1 MEEHVIVFAGPLL
14 ASGGGDLAFGL
25 LVELVPDANEG
36 ERLRV
41 LRSRIL
47 IEAVPPAGERLKR
60 LLISYI
66 IDEGAA
72 VSTAVEGVA
81 KRLEL
86 LLSSSVPDLE
96 SYHSVVY

>member
-1 MEEHVIVFAGPLL
+1 MKEHVIVFAGPLL

-47 IEAVPPAGERLKR
+47 IEAVPPTRERLEG
-60 LLISYI
+60 LLIRYI
-66 IDEGAA
+66 VDKSAA
-72 VSTAVEGVA
+72 VSTTVKSVA
-81 KRLEL
+81 K
-86 LLSSSVPDLE
+86 
-96 SYHSVVY
+96 

>member
-1 MEEHVIVFAGPLL
+1 MEKHVIVFAGPLL

-47 IEAVPPAGERLKR
+47 IEAVPPAGERLKG

-72 VSTAVEGVA
+72 VSTAVKGVA

-96 SYHSVVY
+96 SNHSVVY

>member
-1 MEEHVIVFAGPLL
+1 MKEHVIVFAGPLL

-47 IEAVPPAGERLKR
+47 IEAVPPARERLEG
-60 LLISYI
+60 LLIRYI
-66 IDEGAA
+66 VDKSAA
-72 VSTAVEGVA
+72 VSTTVKSIAE
-81 KRLEL
+81 
-86 LLSSSVPDLE
+86 
-96 SYHSVVY
+96 

>member
-1 MEEHVIVFAGPLL
+1 MLFRSCTGFVKEHVIVFAGPLL

-47 IEAVPPAGERLKR
+47 IEAVPPTRERLEG
-60 LLISYI
+60 LLIRYI
-66 IDEGAA
+66 VDKSAA
-72 VSTAVEGVA
+72 VSTTVKSVA
-81 KRLEL
+81 K
-86 LLSSSVPDLE
+86 
-96 SYHSVVY
+96 